1 MVYITNQRYHTVLNE
16 MIKWRVDVAH
26 AGLLNCSAV
35 APDVVNH
42 NSQSTFNFKPKWL
55 RKWSLRKLQP
65 LQPKIHA
72 LGFWRK
78 VADLKSS
85 VFELNHHLEFCFV
98 VPRSTPLERF

>member
-55 RKWSLRKLQP
+55 GKWSL
-65 LQPKIHA
+65 
-72 LGFWRK
+72 
-78 VADLKSS
+78 
-85 VFELNHHLEFCFV
+85 
-98 VPRSTPLERF
+98 